1 MAAGVEIPVAEGS
14 AGAQGDVSERAS
26 ERPEE
31 EMAIEIDAFTKEAL
45 QPEAPAAGD
54 VTQELQK
61 VRTSADE
68 QEED

>member
-14 AGAQGDVSERAS
+14 AGARAS

-31 EMAIEIDAFTKEAL
+31 PMAIDIDAFTKEAL

-68 QEED
+68 QEGER